1 MASGQDEY
9 VDEPGIG
16 NSDFAEVI
24 IKELENTNTAVRLY
38 DLYNKVFDELGNLDQ
53 TPIYR
58 TMNKWNHNNGDF
70 IFIPKS

>member
-24 IKELENTNTAVRLY
+24 IKELENTNKAVRMY
-38 DLYNKVFDELGNLDQ
+38 DLYDKVFHELGDLDQ

-58 TMNKWNHNNGDF
+58 TMNKWNHTNGDF